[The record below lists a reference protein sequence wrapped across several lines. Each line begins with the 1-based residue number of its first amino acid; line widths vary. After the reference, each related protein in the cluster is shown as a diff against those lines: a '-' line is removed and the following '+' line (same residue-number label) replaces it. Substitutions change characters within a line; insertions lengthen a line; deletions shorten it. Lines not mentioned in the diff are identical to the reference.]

1 MTNVPNNVNVILT
14 DMSAPVLL
22 HIFNLKSCNN
32 VDNSIIHELYSSGGN
47 GGGSNQDL
55 RSRLNARSRDP
66 EPPPHDNGEQ
76 EQRRGGRGGRGGGGG
91 GHGQNGRQNHR
102 RVQGPGAGGTV
113 AERKQQANSS
123 REPRKGS
130 GAPQQA
136 AQSNGVGLPRP
147 KRNTENFNPS
157 HEPPQMRVLFA
168 PSGLKRYL
176 DHRSY
181 TTRDVLVVND
191 LVRSG
196 KDHSCIIS

>member
-1 MTNVPNNVNVILT
+1 M
-14 DMSAPVLL
+14 
-22 HIFNLKSCNN
+22 
-32 VDNSIIHELYSSGGN
+32 
-47 GGGSNQDL
+47 
-55 RSRLNARSRDP
+55 
-66 EPPPHDNGEQ
+66 
-76 EQRRGGRGGRGGGGG
+76 
-91 GHGQNGRQNHR
+91 
-102 RVQGPGAGGTV
+102 QGPGAGGTV

-123 REPRKGS
+123 REPRKSS
-130 GAPQQA
+130 GAPQA

-191 LVRSG
+191 LVRTVT
-196 KDHSCIIS
+196 DHSYIIT